1 LGGKSS
7 SDSSVEISDTLAID
21 LHNMCCQ

>member
-21 LHNMCCQ
+21 LHMCCQ